1 MKYKLYNDNDELEP
15 DPFHIFLTGGA
26 EVGKSFL
33 LKVIAEYLRKTLVF
47 PGQNSDEQPSIA
59 ITASTGKAACNVE
72 DTTVHSAFKLPR
84 HGENAIRKSELT
96 RLQK

>member
-1 MKYKLYNDNDELEP
+1 MEEGFGKNEVP
-15 DPFHIFLTGGA
+15 PVFHDTM
-26 EVGKSFL
+26 FL

-72 DTTVHSAFKLPR
+72 GTTVHSAFKLPR
-84 HGENAIRKSELT
+84 HILT
-96 RLQK
+96 AYCVVF